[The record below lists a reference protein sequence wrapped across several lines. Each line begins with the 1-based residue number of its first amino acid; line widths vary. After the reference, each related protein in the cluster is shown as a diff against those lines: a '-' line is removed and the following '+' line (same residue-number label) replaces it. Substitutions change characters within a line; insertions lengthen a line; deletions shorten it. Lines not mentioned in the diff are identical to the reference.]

1 MKINERTIPAL
12 IILLL
17 FLATTLTAQVQ
28 VSEEPMHHKVFQNKY
43 IRLLD
48 VWLQPGD
55 TTQYHIHATP
65 SVFVILSQTVTAWQ
79 KKGEEW
85 VTDHSPKGKVWY
97 RSFAPDILVH
107 RVCNLDTLPF
117 HVNDIEIL
125 SAYNTSNSSANNPLP
140 FIILFENEKAVAY
153 QVTAKNFNPQIIKN
167 RGPIVAELVT
177 GDSVVFNDVLKNKKI
192 GIKAG
197 KYMYIEPG
205 TSFYFTTVAKAEINM
220 VLFEIK

>member
-1 MKINERTIPAL
+1 MKIYDHKIPAL
-12 IILLL
+12 LTMLL
-17 FLATTLTAQVQ
+17 FFATTLTAQVQ

-79 KKGEEW
+79 TRGEEW
-85 VTDHSPKGKVWY
+85 VTDHSPKGKAWY
-97 RSFAPDILVH
+97 RSFTPDILIH
-107 RVCNLDTLPF
+107 RVCNLDTVPF

-125 SAYNTSNSSANNPLP
+125 SAYNTNNSSANNTLP
-140 FIILFENEKAVAY
+140 FTILFENEKTVAY
-153 QVTAKNFNPQIIKN
+153 QLTAKNFNPQIIKN
-167 RGPIVAELVT
+167 NGPMVAELVT
-177 GDSVVFNDVLKNKKI
+177 GDGVFFTDLLKNKRTE
-192 GIKAG
+192 IKAG
-197 KYMYIEPG
+197 KYLYIKPG
-205 TSFYFTTVAKAEINM
+205 TSFNFTAVGTAGINM